1 MAFLRISAKL
11 VFGVLL
17 LALSASAAQ
26 AQWVFVARKVIG
38 RVESMQQK
46 PAPDTPTYDVATVV
60 LEANADK
67 VYRTVIETVHAHPEN
82 KIMNQDDLGRQLD
95 VTNGKQTVG
104 IHVFELQDKVSQLM
118 IASAVKPGQ
127 QSPVSF
133 AVQRVMAVCASMHVT
148 CYMSGSTPP

>member
-1 MAFLRISAKL
+1 MTVHR
-11 VFGVLL
+11 FGASLLFGILL
-17 LALSASAAQ
+17 LALSAGAAE
-26 AQWVFVARKVIG
+26 AQWVFLARKVIG

-46 PAPDTPTYDVATVV
+46 PEPDTPTYDVATVV

-67 VYRTVIETVHAHPEN
+67 VYRTVIETVHAHPGN
-82 KIMNQDDLGRQLD
+82 KIVNQDDLNRQLD

-127 QSPVSF
+127 QSPTSY
-133 AVQRVMAVCASMHVT
+133 AAQRVLAVCASMHVT
-148 CYMSGSTPP
+148 CYMSGSAPP